1 MVEGA
6 LKVID
11 LWADMDAAGER
22 LAIGRGEFWQGR
34 QCEINFCHGA
44 NRTIVA
50 RLHDEVGFKMPGIE
64 QCEQRLLRIDV
75 RDDGISSDL
84 FAALENDS
92 GREAV
97 FCKNLRDGSA

>member
-22 LAIGRGEFWQGR
+22 LAIGRAELRQGR

-44 NRTIVA
+44 DCTIVA
-50 RLHDEVGFKMPGIE
+50 RLHDEVGLELPGIK
-64 QCEQRLLRIDV
+64 QGEQRLLWVDV

-92 GREAV
+92 GREADRKSV
-97 FCKNLRDGSA
+97 V